1 MRKHK
6 DRSFVKWQTYWYLT
20 VIEPNEIL
28 NWKQKVLVK
37 CKCWTEKYVQ
47 LNNLLATWSNRVFSC
62 WCMRWELI
70 SKHKTIHW
78 MRWTMWIY
86 NIYKWMCYRCNNKNW
101 KDYKRYW
108 WRWIKVLWKDFIEF
122 YNDMSESYYKHC
134 EELWVKNTTIDRID
148 VNWNYCKENCRRV
161 TMKEQCNN
169 KRNNFIIEYK
179 WQQYTLQQ
187 LSCKLDVQRTTL
199 KARIDEWKD
208 IDYML
213 SKYDKNKYKHKQI
226 EYKWWIYTIAELWR
240 MFNVDPSWISKKL
253 KQGKTIYDIFWY

>member
-1 MRKHK
+1 MRKHR

-28 NWKQKVLVK
+28 NWKQKVLVR

-47 LNNLLATWSNRVFSC
+47 LNNILATWSNRIFSC

-86 NIYKWMCYRCNNKNW
+86 NIFKVMCYRCNNKNW
-101 KDYKRYW
+101 KDYDRYW

-134 EELWVKNTTIDRID
+134 EEFWAKNTTIERID
-148 VNWNYCKENCRRV
+148 NNWDYCKENCRRA

-169 KRNNFIIEYK
+169 RKNNHKILY
-179 WQQYTLQQ
+179 
-187 LSCKLDVQRTTL
+187 
-199 KARIDEWKD
+199 EWKEYW
-208 IDYML
+208 ITEL
-213 SKYDKNKYKHKQI
+213 SKIIWVDRSTINK
-226 EYKWWIYTIAELWR
+226 E
-240 MFNVDPSWISKKL
+240 L
-253 KQGKTIYDIFWY
+253 KQWLSIYDIKNKIRTGKTRGYVLSN